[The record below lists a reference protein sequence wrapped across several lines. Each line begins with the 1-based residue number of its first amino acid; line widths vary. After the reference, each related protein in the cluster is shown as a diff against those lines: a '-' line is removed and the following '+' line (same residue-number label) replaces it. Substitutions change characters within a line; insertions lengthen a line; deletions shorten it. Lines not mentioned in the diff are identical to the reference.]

1 MTLVAVDL
9 DRTLIYSPAAVGES
23 EVSALRVV
31 EMYDG
36 APLSRMT
43 DRAWGLLTE
52 LMDLT
57 ELVPVTTRSREQ
69 YQRVELP
76 RVPAYALCTN
86 GGTLLVDGVPDL
98 SWRAESFDI
107 AARSAPLAEASALL
121 EAVADEGWVKFVRS
135 VEDLFCYLVAVE
147 RSALPAAWV
156 AGLVESA
163 EALGWR
169 VSVQGRKVYLVPD
182 GISKESGVIR
192 LRQRLGSDG
201 PVLAAGDSLLDAGML
216 AAADHAIRPA
226 HGELHDAGWES
237 AGVTVTGR
245 AGVLAGEDV
254 LDWLLTRSGR
264 S

>member
-9 DRTLIYSPAAVGES
+9 DRTLIYSLAAVGAS

-52 LMDLT
+52 LMDLA
-57 ELVPVTTRSREQ
+57 ELVPVTTRSIEQ

-76 RVPAYALCTN
+76 KVPAYALCTN

-107 AARSAPLAEASALL
+107 AGRSAPLAEASALL
-121 EAVADEGWVKFVRS
+121 EAVAGEGWVKFVRS

-156 AGLVESA
+156 ADLVESA
-163 EALGWR
+163 QALGWR
-169 VSVQGRKVYLVPD
+169 VSVQGRKVYVVPD